1 MISPLLFIIVL
12 KVLGPAIRE
21 DKEINI
27 IHFGK
32 EEVKMSLLAGDM
44 MLCEENPKTSQ
55 LANCS

>member
-21 DKEINI
+21 DKEINV

-32 EEVKMSLLAGDM
+32 KEVKMSLLAGDM
-44 MLCEENPKTSQ
+44 MLYEENPKTSQ
-55 LANCS
+55 LANYS